1 MNFLDRAV
9 SFFNPTAGV
18 QRAFAREKLKAFGY
32 DAANPGTARGGSGGR
47 QKNASS
53 ETWRMQRDRVVLM
66 WDARD
71 VVRNFALLRGIVA
84 RIVQYVADTVQYVS
98 QTGDEEIDTMYQ
110 DYFHAWCEK
119 ADITGRHRLG
129 DLVWMLV
136 WAIIVDGDHG
146 WNLISV
152 EEGGKQ
158 VPKIQP
164 IEADRIGDPNNP
176 ISPGEDNNIGGILV
190 DEVGRPLSYKVFKRD
205 RRTAQYSFDREIA
218 ADQFI
223 HVFDPQRVDQY
234 RGVTAL
240 ATAIAPARDLYEIYG
255 FEKTAAKWQA
265 GYAGFLKTPD
275 PTRGDGGVSAWN
287 GTTANAKN
295 TPMGLMEVAPG
306 KIQKLAAGEDI
317 TFAPGT
323 SRPGG
328 AFMALVQ
335 VLVRE
340 ISSGLN
346 MPYGFL
352 YDMTAFSGHTGRIEI
367 AQAMRGIRRMQKLV
381 SERALNPV
389 RDAVIGNGIAHGE
402 LPPHPQWRNGRWGFG
417 RSLTGDYGHD
427 TSANLQM
434 LQAGLV
440 TATDLISETGQS
452 FEEVVRRSASEV
464 SYMQRVA
471 TETGVPIELFNT
483 RLPGPTQALAAM
495 AEPPQPPPPGLV
507 PQGMDVKPLLELLKN
522 VGEGILD
529 RESAI
534 INLMN
539 LYGVERGA
547 AEKMIPDGPKEK
559 KGLTTEDTENTE
571 GAK

>member
-9 SFFNPTAGV
+9 SFFDPEAGV
-18 QRAFAREKLKAFGY
+18 SRAMARERLKAFGY
-32 DAANPGTARGGSGGR
+32 DAAQPGTNRGRSGGM
-47 QKNASS
+47 QKNSSS
-53 ETWRMQRDRVVLM
+53 ETWRMQRDRLVLM

-71 VVRNFALLRGIVA
+71 VVRNFSILRGIIS
-84 RIVQYVADTVQYVS
+84 RIVQYTADSVQYVS
-98 QTGDEEIDTMYQ
+98 QTGDEEIDSMYQ
-110 DYFHAWCEK
+110 DYFHTWCER

-129 DLVWMLV
+129 ALVSMAMWSLL
-136 WAIIVDGDHG
+136 VDGDHG
-146 WNLISV
+146 WHLV
-152 EEGGKQ
+152 EIDEGGRKQ
-158 VPKIQP
+158 LRIQS

-176 ISPGEDNNIGGILV
+176 MSPGNNNDIGGIVV
-190 DEVGRPLSYKVFKRD
+190 DELGRPLSYRIFKRE
-205 RRTAQYSFDREIA
+205 RRTALYSFEREIPA
-218 ADQFI
+218 EQFI
-223 HVFDPQRVDQY
+223 HIFDPMRVDQY

-240 ATAIAPARDLYEIYG
+240 STVIAPARDLYEVYH
-255 FEKTAAKWQA
+255 FEKLAAKWQV
-265 GYAGFLKTPD
+265 GHAGFIKVTD
-275 PTRGDGGVSAWN
+275 PTRRDGGISAWN
-287 GTTANAKN
+287 GTKDTRTDSPGTMA
-295 TPMGLMEVAPG
+295 MEAG
-306 KIQKLAAGEDI
+306 KIQRLSQGEDI
-317 TFAPGT
+317 QFAPGT
-323 SRPGG
+323 NRPSG

-335 VLVRE
+335 VMVRE

-367 AQAMRGIRRMQKLV
+367 AQAMRSIRRYQKLLA
-381 SERALNPV
+381 EKALDPL
-389 RDAVIGNGIAHGE
+389 RDRVIGMGISMGE

-427 TSANLQM
+427 TSANLQL

-440 TATDLISETGQS
+440 TASDLIAETGQS

-464 SYMQRVA
+464 AYLQRVA
-471 TETGVPIELFNT
+471 TETGVPIELIT
-483 RLPGPTQALAAM
+483 QRLPGPTQALAAM

-539 LYGVERGA
+539 LYGVERNA
-547 AEKMIPDGPKEK
+547 AEKMIPDGPGEK
-559 KGLTTEDTENTE
+559 KLTTEDTENTE
-571 GAK
+571 GRK

>member
-9 SFFNPTAGV
+9 SFFAPEAGV
-18 QRAFAREKLKAFGY
+18 SRAHARERLKAFGY
-32 DAANPGTARGGSGGR
+32 DAAQPGTNRGGSGGR
-47 QKNASS
+47 HKNGSS
-53 ETWRMQRDRVVLM
+53 ETWRMQRDRIALM

-71 VVRNFALLRGIVA
+71 VVRNFSILRGIIS
-84 RIVQYVADTVQYVS
+84 RIVQYTADTVQYVS

-110 DYFHAWCEK
+110 DYFHAWCER

-129 DLVWMLV
+129 SLVSMAMWSLL
-136 WAIIVDGDHG
+136 VDGDHG
-146 WNLISV
+146 WHLV
-152 EEGGKQ
+152 EIDEDGKKQ
-158 VPKIQP
+158 LRIQS

-176 ISPGEDNNIGGILV
+176 TSSGSNNEIGGIIV
-190 DEVGRPLSYKVFKRD
+190 DDLGRPLSYRVFKRD
-205 RRTAQYSFDREIA
+205 RRTALYTFEREIPA
-218 ADQFI
+218 EQFI
-223 HVFDPQRVDQY
+223 HIFDPMRVDQY

-240 ATAIAPARDLYEIYG
+240 STAIAPARDLYEVYH
-255 FEKTAAKWQA
+255 FEKLAAKWQV
-265 GYAGFLKTPD
+265 GYAGFIKVTD
-275 PTRGDGGVSAWN
+275 PTRRDGGVSAWN
-287 GTTANAKN
+287 GTKDNRPDSPGTI
-295 TPMGLMEVAPG
+295 TMEAA
-306 KIQKLAAGEDI
+306 KIQRLSQGEDI
-317 TFAPGT
+317 QFAPGT
-323 SRPGG
+323 NRPSG

-335 VLVRE
+335 VMVRE

-367 AQAMRGIRRMQKLV
+367 AQAMRSIRRYQKLLA
-381 SERALNPV
+381 EKALDPL
-389 RDAVIGNGIAHGE
+389 RDRVIGLGVAMGE

-427 TSANLQM
+427 TSANLQL

-440 TATDLISETGQS
+440 TASDLIAETGQS

-464 SYMQRVA
+464 AYLQRVA
-471 TETGVPIELFNT
+471 TETGVPIELIT
-483 RLPGPTQALAAM
+483 QRLPAPTQSLAAM

-507 PQGMDVKPLLELLKN
+507 PQGLDVKPLLELLKN

-539 LYGVERGA
+539 LYGVERMA
-547 AEKMIPDGPKEK
+547 AEKMIPDGPGEK
-559 KGLTTEDTENTE
+559 KGLTTENTENTE
-571 GAK
+571 GKK

>member
-9 SFFNPTAGV
+9 SFFDPEAGV
-18 QRAFAREKLKAFGY
+18 SRAMARERLKAFGY
-32 DAANPGTARGGSGGR
+32 DAAQPGTNRGGSGGR
-47 QKNASS
+47 QKNSSS
-53 ETWRMQRDRVVLM
+53 ETWRMQRDRLVLL

-71 VVRNFALLRGIVA
+71 VVRNFSILRGIIS
-84 RIVQYVADTVQYVS
+84 RIVQYTADTVQYVS
-98 QTGDEEIDTMYQ
+98 QTGDEEIDSMYQ
-110 DYFHAWCEK
+110 DYFHVWCEQ

-129 DLVWMLV
+129 ALVWMAMWSLL
-136 WAIIVDGDHG
+136 VDGDHG
-146 WNLISV
+146 WHLVQI

-158 VPKIQP
+158 QLRIQS

-176 ISPGEDNNIGGILV
+176 MNPGNNNDIGGIVV
-190 DEVGRPLSYKVFKRD
+190 DDLGRPVSYRIFKRE
-205 RRTAQYSFDREIA
+205 RRTALYSFEKEIP

-223 HVFDPQRVDQY
+223 HIFDPMRVDQY

-240 ATAIAPARDLYEIYG
+240 STVIAPARDLYEVYH
-255 FEKTAAKWQA
+255 FEKLAAKWQV
-265 GYAGFLKTPD
+265 GHAGFIKVTD
-275 PTRGDGGVSAWN
+275 PTRRDGGISAWN
-287 GTTANAKN
+287 GTKDNRPDSPGTMA
-295 TPMGLMEVAPG
+295 MEAG
-306 KIQKLAAGEDI
+306 KIQRLSQGEDI
-317 TFAPGT
+317 QFAPGT
-323 SRPGG
+323 NRPSG

-335 VLVRE
+335 VMVRE
-340 ISSGLN
+340 IASGLN

-367 AQAMRGIRRMQKLV
+367 AQAMRSIRRYQKLL
-381 SERALNPV
+381 SEKALDPL
-389 RDAVIGNGIAHGE
+389 RDRVIGLGISLGDLPAH
-402 LPPHPQWRNGRWGFG
+402 PKWRSGRWGFG

-427 TSANLQM
+427 TSANLQ
-434 LQAGLV
+434 LLSAGLV
-440 TATDLISETGQS
+440 TATDLIAETGQS

-464 SYMQRVA
+464 AYLQRVA
-471 TETGVPIELFNT
+471 TETGVPIELINQ

-507 PQGMDVKPLLELLKN
+507 PQGLDVKPLLELLKN

-539 LYGVERGA
+539 LYGVERNA

-559 KGLTTEDTENTE
+559 SLTTENTE
-571 GAK
+571 STEGEK

>member
-9 SFFNPTAGV
+9 SFFDPEAGV
-18 QRAFAREKLKAFGY
+18 NRAQARERLKAFGY
-32 DAANPGTARGGSGGR
+32 DAAQPGTNRGGSGGR
-47 QKNASS
+47 QKNSSS
-53 ETWRMQRDRVVLM
+53 ETWRMQRDRLVLL

-71 VVRNFALLRGIVA
+71 VVRNFSILRGIIS
-84 RIVQYVADTVQYVS
+84 RIVQYTADTVQYVS
-98 QTGDEEIDTMYQ
+98 QTGDEEIDSMYQ
-110 DYFHAWCEK
+110 DYFHAWCEQ

-129 DLVWMLV
+129 ALVWMAMWSLL
-136 WAIIVDGDHG
+136 VDGDHG
-146 WNLISV
+146 WHLVQI

-158 VPKIQP
+158 QLRIQS

-176 ISPGEDNNIGGILV
+176 MNPGNNNDIGGIIV
-190 DEVGRPLSYKVFKRD
+190 DELGRPVSYRIFKRE
-205 RRTAQYSFDREIA
+205 RRTALYSFEKEIP

-223 HVFDPQRVDQY
+223 HIFDPMRVDQY

-240 ATAIAPARDLYEIYG
+240 STVIAPARDLYEVYH
-255 FEKTAAKWQA
+255 FEKLAAKWQV
-265 GYAGFLKTPD
+265 GHAGFIKVTD
-275 PTRGDGGVSAWN
+275 PTRRDGGISAWN
-287 GTTANAKN
+287 GTKDNRPDSPGTMA
-295 TPMGLMEVAPG
+295 MEAG
-306 KIQKLAAGEDI
+306 KIQRLSQGEDI
-317 TFAPGT
+317 QFAPGT
-323 SRPGG
+323 NRPSG

-335 VLVRE
+335 VMVRE
-340 ISSGLN
+340 IASGLN

-367 AQAMRGIRRMQKLV
+367 AQAMRSIRRYQKLL
-381 SERALNPV
+381 SEKALDPL
-389 RDAVIGNGIAHGE
+389 RDRVIGLGISLGDLPAH
-402 LPPHPQWRNGRWGFG
+402 PKWRSGRWGFG

-427 TSANLQM
+427 TTANLQ
-434 LQAGLV
+434 LLSAGLV
-440 TATDLISETGQS
+440 TATDLIAETGQS

-464 SYMQRVA
+464 AYLQRVA
-471 TETGVPIELFNT
+471 TETGVPIELINQ

-507 PQGMDVKPLLELLKN
+507 PQGLDVKPLLELLKN

-539 LYGVERGA
+539 LYGVERNA

-571 GAK
+571 GEK

>member
-47 QKNASS
+47 NKNASS
-53 ETWRMQRDRVVLM
+53 ETWRMQRDRVLLM

-98 QTGDEEIDTMYQ
+98 QTGDEEVDTLYQ
-110 DYFHAWCEK
+110 DYFHAWCER

-146 WNLISV
+146 WHLLTVDEN
-152 EEGGKQ
+152 GKQ

-176 ISPGEDNNIGGILV
+176 ISPANDNNIGGIFV
-190 DEVGRPLSYKVFKRD
+190 DDVGRPVSYKIFKRNH
-205 RRTAQYSFDREIA
+205 RTAQYSFDREIPA
-218 ADQFI
+218 EQFI
-223 HVFDPQRVDQY
+223 HIFDPQRVDQY

-240 ATAIAPARDLYEIYG
+240 ATAIAPARDLYEVYG

-265 GYAGFLKTPD
+265 GFSGFVRTPD

-287 GTTANAKN
+287 GTATTGKGG
-295 TPMGLMEVAPG
+295 TMGLMEVAPG
-306 KIQKLAAGEDI
+306 KIQRLTAGEDI

-323 SRPGG
+323 NRPSG

-335 VLVRE
+335 VMVRE

-367 AQAMRGIRRMQKLV
+367 AQAMRGIRRLQKLI

-402 LPPHPQWRNGRWGFG
+402 LPPHPAWRNGRWGFG

-427 TSANLQM
+427 TQANLAM
-434 LQAGLV
+434 LSAGLV

-452 FEEVVRRSASEV
+452 FEEIVRRSASEV

-471 TETGVPIELFNT
+471 TETGVPIELFNQ
-483 RLPGPTQALAAM
+483 RIPNPTQALAAM

-534 INLMN
+534 ITLMN
-539 LYGVERGA
+539 LYGVDRLA
-547 AEKMIPDGPKEK
+547 AEKMIPDGPKK
-559 KGLTTEDTENTE
+559 LTTEDTEGTE
-571 GAK
+571 GKK

>member
-1 MNFLDRAV
+1 
-9 SFFNPTAGV
+9 
-18 QRAFAREKLKAFGY
+18 
-32 DAANPGTARGGSGGR
+32 
-47 QKNASS
+47 
-53 ETWRMQRDRVVLM
+53 MQRDRVVLM

-98 QTGDEEIDTMYQ
+98 QTGDEEIDGMYQ
-110 DYFHAWCEK
+110 DYFHAWCER

-136 WAIIVDGDHG
+136 WALIVDGDHG
-146 WNLISV
+146 WHMISV
-152 EEGGKQ
+152 DENGKQ

-164 IEADRIGDPNNP
+164 VEADRIGNPNNP
-176 ISPGEDNNIGGILV
+176 IAPGNPNSIGGIFV
-190 DEVGRPLSYKVFKRD
+190 DDVGRPVSYEIYKRD
-205 RRTAQYSFDREIA
+205 RRTAQYSLDTEVPA
-218 ADQFI
+218 AQFI

-234 RGVTAL
+234 RGITAL
-240 ATAIAPARDLYEIYG
+240 ATAIAPARDLYEVYG

-265 GYAGFLKTPD
+265 GYAGFVKTPD
-275 PTRGDGGVSAWN
+275 PTRGDGGASAWH
-287 GTTANAKN
+287 GTGAGSKSGTS
-295 TPMGLMEVAPG
+295 MGLMEVAPG
-306 KIQKLAAGEDI
+306 KIQKLAAGEEI
-317 TFAPGT
+317 SFAPGT
-323 SRPGG
+323 NRPSG

-335 VLVRE
+335 VMVRE

-367 AQAMRGIRRMQKLV
+367 AQAMRGIRRLQKLI

-389 RDAVIGNGIAHGE
+389 RDTVIGNGIAHGE

-434 LQAGLV
+434 LSAGLV
-440 TATDLISETGQS
+440 TASDLISETGQS

-471 TETGVPIELFNT
+471 TETGVPIELFNQ
-483 RLPGPTQALAAM
+483 RIPNPTQALAAM

-507 PQGMDVKPLLELLKN
+507 PQGLDVKPLLELLKN

-539 LYGVERGA
+539 LYGVERNA
-547 AEKMIPDGPKEK
+547 AEKMIPDGPGEK
-559 KGLTTEDTENTE
+559 KLTTEDTENTE
-571 GAK
+571 GKR

>member
-9 SFFNPTAGV
+9 SFFDPEAGV
-18 QRAFAREKLKAFGY
+18 GRAQARERLKSFGY
-32 DAANPGTARGGSGGR
+32 DAAQPGTNRGGSGGR

-71 VVRNFALLRGIVA
+71 VVRNFSILRGIIS
-84 RIVQYVADTVQYVS
+84 RIVQYTADTVQYVS
-98 QTGDEEIDTMYQ
+98 QTGDEEIDSQYQ
-110 DYFHAWCEK
+110 DYFHAWCER

-129 DLVWMLV
+129 SLVSMAMWSLL
-136 WAIIVDGDHG
+136 VDGDHG
-146 WNLISV
+146 WHLV
-152 EEGGKQ
+152 EIDEGGRKQ
-158 VPKIQP
+158 LRIQS

-176 ISPGEDNNIGGILV
+176 MGSSNNNEIGGIIV
-190 DEVGRPLSYKVFKRD
+190 DDLGRPLSYRIFKRE
-205 RRTAQYSFDREIA
+205 RRTALYSFEREIPA
-218 ADQFI
+218 EQFI
-223 HVFDPQRVDQY
+223 HIFDPMRVDQY

-240 ATAIAPARDLYEIYG
+240 STAIAPARDLYEVYH
-255 FEKTAAKWQA
+255 FEKLAAKWQV
-265 GYAGFLKTPD
+265 GHAGFIKVTD
-275 PTRGDGGVSAWN
+275 PTRRDGGISAWN
-287 GTTANAKN
+287 GTKDSRPDSPGTMA
-295 TPMGLMEVAPG
+295 MEAG
-306 KIQKLAAGEDI
+306 KIQRLSQGEDI
-317 TFAPGT
+317 QFAPGT
-323 SRPGG
+323 NRPSG

-335 VLVRE
+335 VMVRE

-367 AQAMRGIRRMQKLV
+367 AQAMRSIRRYQKLL
-381 SERALNPV
+381 SEKALDPL
-389 RDAVIGNGIAHGE
+389 RDRVIGLGVAMGE

-427 TSANLQM
+427 TTANLQL

-440 TATDLISETGQS
+440 TASDLIAETGQS

-464 SYMQRVA
+464 AYLQRVA
-471 TETGVPIELFNT
+471 TETGVPIELIT
-483 RLPGPTQALAAM
+483 QRLPAPTQSLAAM

-507 PQGMDVKPLLELLKN
+507 PQGLDVKPLLELLKN

-539 LYGVERGA
+539 LYGVERMA
-547 AEKMIPDGPKEK
+547 AEKMIPDGPGEK
-559 KGLTTEDTENTE
+559 RLTTENTENTE
-571 GAK
+571 GKK